1 MRVGLD
7 ARFSSARYDG
17 VGRYVAVLLT
27 ELLRVRDEDPPDVVA
42 VYPGAD
48 DPPRHPLPQAD
59 AHLTVLH
66 PRRGVTAESPWAQLE
81 LPMVARRQ
89 HLDAWHSPFPAV
101 PLLVPA
107 PVVVTH
113 HDCIPERFPSYFG
126 AARRALYRGGVWTS
140 MKRARLVITPS
151 HLSAD
156 DLVRFYRVPRRRIR
170 VVPHGVDLPP
180 ATDPALDA
188 RHRATLGVADGY
200 VLIVGRPRPH
210 KGYTTLVRALARIA
224 PAERPHLVRVGRP
237 DPRLPDGHEEEARRL
252 GVVLTGLQ
260 GISDDELLALY
271 RGAALVAV
279 PSRVEGFGLPL
290 LEALAAGA
298 PVLAAGI
305 QPLQASG
312 GDVARY
318 VEPAEDEEAWAEAL
332 EAALGDSAW
341 RQRAAVAGPT
351 RAATFPW
358 SASAQA
364 TLAVYR
370 EAAA

>member
-17 VGRYVAVLLT
+17 VGRYVAVLLA
-27 ELLRVRDEDPPDVVA
+27 ELLRLRDAPDVVA

-48 DPPRHPLPQAD
+48 DPPRHPLPSAGE
-59 AHLTVLH
+59 HLTVLH
-66 PRRGVTAESPWAQLE
+66 PRHSVTAESPWAQLE
-81 LPMVARRQ
+81 LPLAARRQ

-101 PLLVPA
+101 PLLLPA

-113 HDCIPERFPSYFG
+113 HDCIPERFPTYFG
-126 AARRALYRGGVWTS
+126 VAHRALYRGGVWTS

-151 HLSAD
+151 QMSAD
-156 DLVRFYRVPRRRIR
+156 DLVHFYRVPRQRIR

-180 ATDPALDA
+180 PSDA
-188 RHRATLGVADGY
+188 AAGAQHRARLGVPDGY

-210 KGYTTLVRALARIA
+210 KGYVTLVRALARMA
-224 PAERPHLVRVGRP
+224 PGERPHLVRVGRP
-237 DPRLPDGHEEEARRL
+237 DLRLPDGHEEEARRL
-252 GVVLTGLQ
+252 GVGLTGLV
-260 GISDDELLALY
+260 GIGDDELLALY

-298 PVLAAGI
+298 PVLASAI
-305 QPLQASG
+305 QPLEASG
-312 GDVARY
+312 GDAARY
-318 VEPAEDEEAWAEAL
+318 VEPADDEEAWAEAL
-332 EAALGDSAW
+332 VAALGDTAW
-341 RQRAAVAGPT
+341 RERAAVAGPA

>member
-17 VGRYVAVLLT
+17 VGRYVVVLLA
-27 ELLRVRDEDPPDVVA
+27 ELLRLPGDDAPDVVA
-42 VYPGAD
+42 VYPGAG
-48 DPPRHPLPQAD
+48 DPPRHPLPQVD
-59 AHLTVLH
+59 PRLTILH
-66 PRRGVTAESPWAQLE
+66 PRRSVTAESPWAQLE
-81 LPMVARRQ
+81 LPLAARRQ

-101 PLLVPA
+101 PLLLPA
-107 PVVVTH
+107 PVVVTS
-113 HDCIPERFPSYFG
+113 HDCIPERFPAYFG
-126 AARRALYRGGVWTS
+126 TARRALYRGGVWTS
-140 MKRARLVITPS
+140 MKRARLVIAPS
-151 HLSAD
+151 QMSAD
-156 DLVRFYRVPRRRIR
+156 DLTRFYRVPPQRIR
-170 VVPHGVDLPP
+170 VVPHGVDMPP
-180 ATDPALDA
+180 SSDPAQDA
-188 RHRATLGVADGY
+188 QHRARLGVADGY

-210 KGYTTLVRALARIA
+210 KGYTTLVRALAGMA

-252 GVVLTGLQ
+252 GVELTGLQ
-260 GISDDELLALY
+260 GISDEELLALY

-298 PVLAAGI
+298 PVLAAAI

-312 GDVARY
+312 GEAARY
-318 VEPAEDEEAWAEAL
+318 VAPPEDEGAWGEAL
-332 EAALGDSAW
+332 SAALGDTAW
-341 RQRAAVAGPT
+341 RAAAAVTGPT
-351 RAATFPW
+351 RASLFPW
-358 SASAQA
+358 VASARG